1 MRYNFVLPS
10 FINRS
15 SIFHYSSL
23 VQVILK
29 YVLKLYLFLYQLFL
43 VTLFIVSFS
52 FSNQALTGITSAVIE
67 GNAPYLTFDGGRT
80 RATDTDSL
88 LGIYLSNGD
97 KYTPLSNNSSLT
109 NPIELPIAGQSF
121 ADIGML
127 TPIDTDSIELNS
139 LIGAPYHYWGDDDG
153 DGANGANGVTAT
165 GNLSLSIVDKNNQ
178 AVSRN
183 TVLTICNAPYKVTLN
198 TDGGILSTRYGVP
211 NSNSFNEGNATY
223 YINPKAGPSICFAK
237 PIVRHGK
244 GSFAGPA
251 SIWVPDKGFLPQS
264 FVPSKYGQNFPT
276 TGADG
281 LYFDLVIGGSNQALY
296 WAPVSSHDGS
306 ITAIMT
312 SNASGSIVRVL
323 LRGPT
328 IKSSQSQPESSN
340 SDKILVPSLPQI
352 FELVGR
358 DSPNPNSNAVVK
370 YGFELKQWF
379 INRGNNTGNY
389 SQALQWC
396 KSIGYRMVKV
406 KDLTN
411 ASCNKYHIKDC
422 SLAVD
427 QTPSS
432 PTVNYQRRIGAG
444 LSAEW
449 GRMHHYAD
457 ADFMPFY
464 WADGITD
471 EYQFAVSLLEGYFG
485 DSTSNETGGTGIV
498 CVSP

>member
-1 MRYNFVLPS
+1 MRYDFILTS
-10 FINRS
+10 FSNRRA
-15 SIFHYSSL
+15 IFHYSSL
-23 VQVILK
+23 FQVILK
-29 YVLKLYLFLYQLFL
+29 DVLKWYLLLYWLL
-43 VTLFIVSFS
+43 TLLILLFS
-52 FSNQALTGITSAVIE
+52 FSSQALTANTLEVIK
-67 GNAPYLTFDGGRT
+67 GDAPYLTFDGGHT

-97 KYTPLSNNSSLT
+97 KYTPSSNNSSLT

-127 TPIDTDSIELNS
+127 IPIDTDSIELNS

-153 DGANGANGVTAT
+153 DGANGITAT

-223 YINPKAGPSICFAK
+223 YINPKAGPSICFIR
-237 PIVRHGK
+237 PSIWYGK
-244 GSFAGPA
+244 NDYAGPA
-251 SIWVPDKGFLPQS
+251 SIWAPDKGFLPQS

-281 LYFDLVIGGSNQALY
+281 LYFDLEIGGINQKLS
-296 WAPVSSHDGS
+296 WDPVSHGD
-306 ITAIMT
+306 ITATMT
-312 SNASGSIVRVL
+312 YDDTLPTPTGTVRVTL
-323 LRGPT
+323 TGPT
-328 IKSSQSQPESSN
+328 ASSLQIKSS
-340 SDKILVPSLPQI
+340 DKSGNIEKLTPLPQV
-352 FELVGR
+352 FELVGKGK
-358 DSPNPNSNAVVK
+358 DSDNSDIVVK

-379 INRGNNTGNY
+379 INRGNNAGNY

-411 ASCNKYHIKDC
+411 ASCNKYRIKDC

-427 QTPSS
+427 ETPSS
-432 PTVNYQRRIGAG
+432 PTTQYQRRIGAG
-444 LSAEW
+444 LFAEW
-449 GRMHHYAD
+449 GEMLYYAE
-457 ADFMPFY
+457 AGFIPFY

-471 EYQFAVSLLEGYFG
+471 KYQFAVSLLDGYFC